1 MGDEKRKKSREA
13 GRELRL
19 NPGVSGKPG
28 NDPILGPSGYSEG
41 LKSLS

>member
-1 MGDEKRKKSREA
+1 MVAERKKSGKA

-28 NDPILGPSGYSEG
+28 NDPILGPSGYPTG